1 MTAPT
6 VDNLF
11 FEVDEFV
18 TKMENAGF
26 DISEV
31 VDVLSE
37 YVEIVTEYL

>member
-11 FEVDEFV
+11 FEVDKFV
-18 TKMENAGF
+18 SKMEEAGY
-26 DISEV
+26 DIGDV